1 MHAVACY
8 EIDGSS
14 HRAPLGSLA
23 EQLYPEK
30 NEVTQSCLLSHLP
43 FSSGRWKRKPLV
55 KIAAVLMALEEENI
69 FFVLFP

>member
-30 NEVTQSCLLSHLP
+30 NEVTQCP
-43 FSSGRWKRKPLV
+43 VYFPTYPLAMEDG
-55 KIAAVLMALEEENI
+55 KES
-69 FFVLFP
+69 PW